1 MPVNIEFKENE
12 MIAYISGELDHHTAK
27 SIRAVID
34 AGIES
39 KKPQK
44 VFLDFSGVAFMD
56 SSGIGL
62 VMGRYK
68 VMQNIWG
75 SVIIANPPSHIKKI
89 MHIAGLDKNAYIK

>member
-68 VMQNIWG
+68 VMQNI
-75 SVIIANPPSHIKKI
+75 
-89 MHIAGLDKNAYIK
+89 

>member
-12 MIAYISGELDHHTAK
+12 MIAFISGELDHHTAK

-44 VFLDFSGVAFMD
+44 VFLDFSGVTFMD

-68 VMQNIWG
+68 VMQNIGG

-89 MHIAGLDKNAYIK
+89 MHIAGLDKNANIK